1 MNKWKALG
9 ASWLR
14 SFIAAGLA
22 VFMAGVTDPKAIL
35 MAGASAVVPVI
46 LRYLN
51 PKDSDFGVNAK

>member
-1 MNKWKALG
+1 MNQWKALG

-35 MAGASAVVPVI
+35 MAGISAVVPVI

-51 PKDSDFGVNAK
+51 PKDSEFGINAK

>member
-1 MNKWKALG
+1 MNQWKALG

-35 MAGASAVVPVI
+35 MAGISAVVPVI

-51 PKDSDFGVNAK
+51 PKDSDFGINAK

>member
-1 MNKWKALG
+1 MNQWKALG

-22 VFMAGVTDPKAIL
+22 VFMAGITDPKAIL
-35 MAGASAVVPVI
+35 MAAASAVVPVI

>member
-1 MNKWKALG
+1 MNQWKALG

-35 MAGASAVVPVI
+35 MAGISAVVPVI

>member
-1 MNKWKALG
+1 MNQWKALG
-9 ASWLR
+9 AYWLR

-22 VFMAGVTDPKAIL
+22 VFMAGVSDPKAIL

-51 PKDSDFGVNAK
+51 PKDSDFGIKEK

>member
-1 MNKWKALG
+1 MNQWKALG
-9 ASWLR
+9 ASWIR

-35 MAGASAVVPVI
+35 MAGISAVLPVI

-51 PKDSDFGVNAK
+51 PKDSEFGINAK